1 VIDAQLIVAQNWSAV
16 IAGQKDGATA
26 AADTVSAIKALKSA

>member
-1 VIDAQLIVAQNWSAV
+1 VAQNWNAV

-26 AADTVSAIKALKSA
+26 AKDTVSGIQALKPA